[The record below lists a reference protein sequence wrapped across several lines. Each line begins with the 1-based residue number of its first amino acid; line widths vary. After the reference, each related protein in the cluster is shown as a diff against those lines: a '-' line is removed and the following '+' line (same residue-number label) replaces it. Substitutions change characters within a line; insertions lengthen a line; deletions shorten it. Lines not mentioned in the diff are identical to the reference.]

1 MSHIV
6 QITTQV
12 TDEAAVKAACMRLQ
26 LPAPEHKTVRL
37 FSATATGLCVQLPG
51 WRYPVVA
58 DLKTGKLAYD
68 DYQGHWGEQKHLD
81 AFLQAYAVCKAT
93 SEARKRGHSVSETRL
108 EDGSIRVLVRVG
120 GAA

>member
-12 TDEAAVKAACMRLQ
+12 TDEAAVKATCIRLT

-37 FSATATGLCVQLPG
+37 FSATATGLCIQLPG

-58 DLKTGKLAYD
+58 DQLIEDLERCAYQFLPAGFEIND
-68 DYQGHWGEQKHLD
+68 GGQGDLYLD
-81 AFLQAYAVCKAT
+81 IAAGIL
-93 SEARKRGHSVSETRL
+93 RL
-108 EDGSIRVLVRVG
+108 EHQENFIDTRSSSREWRI
-120 GAA
+120 